1 MVWRL
6 IIGLVVFYF
15 FLTII
20 MTKKLIT
27 SSILLSTLIL
37 SACNSTQKQN
47 GIQQDTY
54 TTPTY
59 KNDSTHSN
67 INSYQIETPTQY
79 PRITV
84 QTDTEPKNCNIK
96 GNISYKNWEK
106 IYHTPDCPY
115 YDETS
120 INTSAWEKRFCS
132 EQEARNAGWRKAY
145 NCN

>member
-20 MTKKLIT
+20 MTKKFIT

-47 GIQQDTY
+47 KIQQDTY
-54 TTPTY
+54 TPTY
-59 KNDSTHSN
+59 KNNSTHSN
-67 INSYQIETPTQY
+67 ISSYQIETPTQY
-79 PRITV
+79 PRIIV

-96 GNISYKNWEK
+96 GNISYKN
-106 IYHTPDCPY
+106 
-115 YDETS
+115 
-120 INTSAWEKRFCS
+120 
-132 EQEARNAGWRKAY
+132 
-145 NCN
+145 